1 MSQLSL
7 TEGNVR
13 RALSRF
19 AIPFLG
25 ASLLQFL
32 YGAVDLIVVGQ
43 FADQAGIA
51 AVSTG
56 SQVMQ
61 AVTNFIIGLST
72 GGTVLVGQY
81 LGARRGEDVNRAIGT
96 LVSLFAL
103 IAVVLAAAFA
113 LSTNTIVALMQVPAA
128 AAPARQY
135 LFICACGLVFITGYN
150 MVSGVLRGLGDAG
163 NTVVVM
169 EHNLD
174 WIKTADHI
182 IDLGPEG
189 GNRGGTIVAQ
199 GTPEQVAQVAESYT
213 GQYLRPL
220 LGK

>member
-13 RALSRF
+13 RAVRRF

-25 ASLLQFL
+25 ASLQFL
-32 YGAVDLIVVGQ
+32 YGAVDLTVVGQ

-96 LVSLFAL
+96 LFSLFAL

-113 LSTNTIVALMQVPAA
+113 LTFAARDVCSRGVCPSFSST
-128 AAPARQY
+128 
-135 LFICACGLVFITGYN
+135 
-150 MVSGVLRGLGDAG
+150 
-163 NTVVVM
+163 
-169 EHNLD
+169 
-174 WIKTADHI
+174 
-182 IDLGPEG
+182 
-189 GNRGGTIVAQ
+189 
-199 GTPEQVAQVAESYT
+199 
-213 GQYLRPL
+213 
-220 LGK
+220 